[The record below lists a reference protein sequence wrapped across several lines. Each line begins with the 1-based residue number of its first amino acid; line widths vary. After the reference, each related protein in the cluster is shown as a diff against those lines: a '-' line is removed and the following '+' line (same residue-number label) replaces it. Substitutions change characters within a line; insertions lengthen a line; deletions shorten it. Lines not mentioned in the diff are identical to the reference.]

1 MIKVGIV
8 GGTGYTGVELLRL
21 LAQHPQAQVEV
32 ITSRSEAG
40 MRVDEM
46 YPNLRGHYDSLAFSV
61 PDVDT
66 LGACDVVFFATPHG
80 VAHAL
85 AGELRAAG
93 TKVIDLSAD
102 FRLQDATEWGKWYGQ
117 PHGAPELLKDAVYG
131 LPEVNREKIRQA
143 RLIAVPGCYPT
154 ATQLGF
160 LPLLEAGLADTTQL
174 IADCKSGVSGAG
186 RGASVGSLY
195 SETSESMKAYAVK
208 GHRHLPEISQ
218 GLRLA
223 ALLISLYG
231 GSQLLGPWLVGASP
245 VVQDL
250 RNTLAPPS
258 AQHWLGTDVL
268 GRSALARLAH
278 AAQLSLGMALLAAVS
293 AAVPGTLLGIVAAW
307 RGGRT
312 ERALLMLSDSVLAIP
327 GLLLVLLV
335 AALAPG
341 ALWALY
347 AGLSAALWV
356 EYFRVSR
363 AVARPVL
370 AGDAVQASRLLGFGR
385 GYVLRRH
392 LLPALAPTLGTL
404 LAFTT
409 SQAVLALA
417 ALGFVGVGMQP
428 PTPELGLM
436 MTEAMPYYE
445 EAPWLIAAPTA
456 LLVWLVAAMMLL
468 NPDRETA

>member
-1 MIKVGIV
+1 MAQPRWP
-8 GGTGYTGVELLRL
+8 LRTMLGLTMLGL
-21 LAQHPQAQVEV
+21 LA
-32 ITSRSEAG
+32 
-40 MRVDEM
+40 
-46 YPNLRGHYDSLAFSV
+46 L
-61 PDVDT
+61 
-66 LGACDVVFFATPHG
+66 FA
-80 VAHAL
+80 
-85 AGELRAAG
+85 
-93 TKVIDLSAD
+93 
-102 FRLQDATEWGKWYGQ
+102 
-117 PHGAPELLKDAVYG
+117 
-131 LPEVNREKIRQA
+131 
-143 RLIAVPGCYPT
+143 
-154 ATQLGF
+154 
-160 LPLLEAGLADTTQL
+160 
-174 IADCKSGVSGAG
+174 
-186 RGASVGSLY
+186 
-195 SETSESMKAYAVK
+195 
-208 GHRHLPEISQ
+208 
-218 GLRLA
+218 
-223 ALLISLYG
+223 
-231 GSQLLGPWLVGASP
+231 LLGPWLVGASP

-293 AAVPGTLLGIVAAW
+293 AAVPGTLLGIAAAW

-312 ERALLMLSDSVLAIP
+312 ERALLMLSASVLAIP
-327 GLLLVLLV
+327 GLRLVLLI

-404 LAFTT
+404 L
-409 SQAVLALA
+409 
-417 ALGFVGVGMQP
+417 FVGVGMQP

>member
-1 MIKVGIV
+1 MSAVPSTLSSPV
-8 GGTGYTGVELLRL
+8 GGLVAQPRWPLRTMLGLTMLGL
-21 LAQHPQAQVEV
+21 LA
-32 ITSRSEAG
+32 
-40 MRVDEM
+40 
-46 YPNLRGHYDSLAFSV
+46 L
-61 PDVDT
+61 
-66 LGACDVVFFATPHG
+66 FA
-80 VAHAL
+80 
-85 AGELRAAG
+85 
-93 TKVIDLSAD
+93 
-102 FRLQDATEWGKWYGQ
+102 
-117 PHGAPELLKDAVYG
+117 
-131 LPEVNREKIRQA
+131 
-143 RLIAVPGCYPT
+143 
-154 ATQLGF
+154 
-160 LPLLEAGLADTTQL
+160 
-174 IADCKSGVSGAG
+174 
-186 RGASVGSLY
+186 
-195 SETSESMKAYAVK
+195 
-208 GHRHLPEISQ
+208 
-218 GLRLA
+218 
-223 ALLISLYG
+223 
-231 GSQLLGPWLVGASP
+231 LLGPWLVGASP

-250 RNTLAPPS
+250 RNILAPPS

>member
-1 MIKVGIV
+1 MSAVPSTLSSPV
-8 GGTGYTGVELLRL
+8 GGLVAQPRWPLRTMLGLALLSL
-21 LAQHPQAQVEV
+21 LA
-32 ITSRSEAG
+32 
-40 MRVDEM
+40 
-46 YPNLRGHYDSLAFSV
+46 L
-61 PDVDT
+61 
-66 LGACDVVFFATPHG
+66 FA
-80 VAHAL
+80 
-85 AGELRAAG
+85 
-93 TKVIDLSAD
+93 
-102 FRLQDATEWGKWYGQ
+102 
-117 PHGAPELLKDAVYG
+117 
-131 LPEVNREKIRQA
+131 
-143 RLIAVPGCYPT
+143 
-154 ATQLGF
+154 
-160 LPLLEAGLADTTQL
+160 
-174 IADCKSGVSGAG
+174 
-186 RGASVGSLY
+186 
-195 SETSESMKAYAVK
+195 
-208 GHRHLPEISQ
+208 
-218 GLRLA
+218 
-223 ALLISLYG
+223 
-231 GSQLLGPWLVGASP
+231 LLGPWLVGGSP

-293 AAVPGTLLGIVAAW
+293 AAVPGTLLGIAAAW

>member
-1 MIKVGIV
+1 MSAVPSTLSSP
-8 GGTGYTGVELLRL
+8 TGAVVAQPRWPLRTMLGLALLGL
-21 LAQHPQAQVEV
+21 LA
-32 ITSRSEAG
+32 
-40 MRVDEM
+40 
-46 YPNLRGHYDSLAFSV
+46 L
-61 PDVDT
+61 
-66 LGACDVVFFATPHG
+66 FA
-80 VAHAL
+80 
-85 AGELRAAG
+85 
-93 TKVIDLSAD
+93 
-102 FRLQDATEWGKWYGQ
+102 
-117 PHGAPELLKDAVYG
+117 
-131 LPEVNREKIRQA
+131 
-143 RLIAVPGCYPT
+143 
-154 ATQLGF
+154 
-160 LPLLEAGLADTTQL
+160 
-174 IADCKSGVSGAG
+174 
-186 RGASVGSLY
+186 
-195 SETSESMKAYAVK
+195 
-208 GHRHLPEISQ
+208 
-218 GLRLA
+218 
-223 ALLISLYG
+223 
-231 GSQLLGPWLVGASP
+231 LLGPWLVGASP

-278 AAQLSLGMALLAAVS
+278 ATQLSLGMALLAAMS

-417 ALGFVGVGMQP
+417 ALGFVGVGMHP

>member
-1 MIKVGIV
+1 MSAVPSTLSSPV
-8 GGTGYTGVELLRL
+8 GGLVAQPRWPLRTMLGLALLGL
-21 LAQHPQAQVEV
+21 LA
-32 ITSRSEAG
+32 
-40 MRVDEM
+40 
-46 YPNLRGHYDSLAFSV
+46 L
-61 PDVDT
+61 
-66 LGACDVVFFATPHG
+66 FA
-80 VAHAL
+80 
-85 AGELRAAG
+85 
-93 TKVIDLSAD
+93 
-102 FRLQDATEWGKWYGQ
+102 
-117 PHGAPELLKDAVYG
+117 
-131 LPEVNREKIRQA
+131 
-143 RLIAVPGCYPT
+143 
-154 ATQLGF
+154 
-160 LPLLEAGLADTTQL
+160 
-174 IADCKSGVSGAG
+174 
-186 RGASVGSLY
+186 
-195 SETSESMKAYAVK
+195 
-208 GHRHLPEISQ
+208 
-218 GLRLA
+218 
-223 ALLISLYG
+223 
-231 GSQLLGPWLVGASP
+231 LLGPWLVGASP

-258 AQHWLGTDVL
+258 TQHWLGTDVL

-293 AAVPGTLLGIVAAW
+293 AAVPGTLLGIAAAW

-392 LLPALAPTLGTL
+392 LLLALAPTLGTL

>member
-1 MIKVGIV
+1 MSAVPSTLSSPV
-8 GGTGYTGVELLRL
+8 GGLVAQPRWPLRTMLGLALLSL
-21 LAQHPQAQVEV
+21 LA
-32 ITSRSEAG
+32 
-40 MRVDEM
+40 
-46 YPNLRGHYDSLAFSV
+46 L
-61 PDVDT
+61 
-66 LGACDVVFFATPHG
+66 FA
-80 VAHAL
+80 
-85 AGELRAAG
+85 
-93 TKVIDLSAD
+93 
-102 FRLQDATEWGKWYGQ
+102 
-117 PHGAPELLKDAVYG
+117 
-131 LPEVNREKIRQA
+131 
-143 RLIAVPGCYPT
+143 
-154 ATQLGF
+154 
-160 LPLLEAGLADTTQL
+160 
-174 IADCKSGVSGAG
+174 
-186 RGASVGSLY
+186 
-195 SETSESMKAYAVK
+195 
-208 GHRHLPEISQ
+208 
-218 GLRLA
+218 
-223 ALLISLYG
+223 
-231 GSQLLGPWLVGASP
+231 LLGPWLMGASP

-293 AAVPGTLLGIVAAW
+293 AAVPGTLLGIAAAW

>member
-1 MIKVGIV
+1 MNAVTSTLSSPVGDV
-8 GGTGYTGVELLRL
+8 VAQPRWPLRSTLGLALLGL
-21 LAQHPQAQVEV
+21 LA
-32 ITSRSEAG
+32 
-40 MRVDEM
+40 
-46 YPNLRGHYDSLAFSV
+46 L
-61 PDVDT
+61 
-66 LGACDVVFFATPHG
+66 FA
-80 VAHAL
+80 
-85 AGELRAAG
+85 
-93 TKVIDLSAD
+93 
-102 FRLQDATEWGKWYGQ
+102 
-117 PHGAPELLKDAVYG
+117 
-131 LPEVNREKIRQA
+131 
-143 RLIAVPGCYPT
+143 
-154 ATQLGF
+154 
-160 LPLLEAGLADTTQL
+160 
-174 IADCKSGVSGAG
+174 
-186 RGASVGSLY
+186 
-195 SETSESMKAYAVK
+195 
-208 GHRHLPEISQ
+208 
-218 GLRLA
+218 
-223 ALLISLYG
+223 
-231 GSQLLGPWLVGASP
+231 LLGPWLVGASP

-327 GLLLVLLV
+327 GLLLVLLI

-341 ALWALY
+341 ALWALC

-445 EAPWLIAAPTA
+445 EASWLIAAPTA

>member
-1 MIKVGIV
+1 MS
-8 GGTGYTGVELLRL
+8 
-21 LAQHPQAQVEV
+21 A
-32 ITSRSEAG
+32 
-40 MRVDEM
+40 
-46 YPNLRGHYDSLAFSV
+46 V
-61 PDVDT
+61 PS
-66 LGACDVVFFATPHG
+66 TPP
-80 VAHAL
+80 
-85 AGELRAAG
+85 
-93 TKVIDLSAD
+93 LSAD
-102 FRLQDATEWGKWYGQ
+102 MLPQ
-117 PHGAPELLKDAVYG
+117 PS
-131 LPEVNREKIRQA
+131 RW
-143 RLIAVPGCYPT
+143 
-154 ATQLGF
+154 
-160 LPLLEAGLADTTQL
+160 PLRTMLGLAL
-174 IADCKSGVSGAG
+174 L
-186 RGASVGSLY
+186 SL
-195 SETSESMKAYAVK
+195 
-208 GHRHLPEISQ
+208 
-218 GLRLA
+218 LA
-223 ALLISLYG
+223 LFA
-231 GSQLLGPWLVGASP
+231 LLGPWLVGASP

-327 GLLLVLLV
+327 GLLLVLLI

>member
-1 MIKVGIV
+1 MSAVPSTLSSPV
-8 GGTGYTGVELLRL
+8 GGLVAQPRWPLRTMLGLTMLGL
-21 LAQHPQAQVEV
+21 LA
-32 ITSRSEAG
+32 
-40 MRVDEM
+40 
-46 YPNLRGHYDSLAFSV
+46 L
-61 PDVDT
+61 
-66 LGACDVVFFATPHG
+66 FA
-80 VAHAL
+80 
-85 AGELRAAG
+85 
-93 TKVIDLSAD
+93 
-102 FRLQDATEWGKWYGQ
+102 
-117 PHGAPELLKDAVYG
+117 
-131 LPEVNREKIRQA
+131 
-143 RLIAVPGCYPT
+143 
-154 ATQLGF
+154 
-160 LPLLEAGLADTTQL
+160 
-174 IADCKSGVSGAG
+174 
-186 RGASVGSLY
+186 
-195 SETSESMKAYAVK
+195 
-208 GHRHLPEISQ
+208 
-218 GLRLA
+218 
-223 ALLISLYG
+223 
-231 GSQLLGPWLVGASP
+231 LLGPWLVGASP

-293 AAVPGTLLGIVAAW
+293 AAVPGTLLGIAAAW

-327 GLLLVLLV
+327 GLLLVLLI

>member
-1 MIKVGIV
+1 MSAVPSTLSSPV
-8 GGTGYTGVELLRL
+8 GGLVAQPRWPLRTMLGLALLGL
-21 LAQHPQAQVEV
+21 LA
-32 ITSRSEAG
+32 
-40 MRVDEM
+40 
-46 YPNLRGHYDSLAFSV
+46 L
-61 PDVDT
+61 
-66 LGACDVVFFATPHG
+66 FA
-80 VAHAL
+80 
-85 AGELRAAG
+85 
-93 TKVIDLSAD
+93 
-102 FRLQDATEWGKWYGQ
+102 
-117 PHGAPELLKDAVYG
+117 
-131 LPEVNREKIRQA
+131 
-143 RLIAVPGCYPT
+143 
-154 ATQLGF
+154 
-160 LPLLEAGLADTTQL
+160 
-174 IADCKSGVSGAG
+174 
-186 RGASVGSLY
+186 
-195 SETSESMKAYAVK
+195 
-208 GHRHLPEISQ
+208 
-218 GLRLA
+218 
-223 ALLISLYG
+223 
-231 GSQLLGPWLVGASP
+231 LLGPWLVGASP

-293 AAVPGTLLGIVAAW
+293 AAVPGTLLGVAAAW

-327 GLLLVLLV
+327 GLLLVVLV